1 MTKSKCQMKF
11 KWQKDEIYAFEID
24 LIFRL

>member
-1 MTKSKCQMKF
+1 MKKSKCQMEF